1 MATVKAIVDI
11 WGKDSLIIAA
21 GNEGELPDENAK
33 TLEQNGHVQI
43 IKVKTKELKIEDG
56 TN

>member
-33 TLEQNGHVQI
+33 KLEQNGNVQI
-43 IKVKTKELKIEDG
+43 IKAKTKELKIEDG